1 MTESPVDSASWGAGC
16 RPDGACNR
24 KTFCSRLEVKPL
36 SFYQGAPSLDSETI
50 EGIVDSET
58 IEGIGS
64 VEKMN
69 SQYD

>member
-1 MTESPVDSASWGAGC
+1 MRQSILASEQTTAHG

-36 SFYQGAPSLDSETI
+36 SFYQGAPGL
-50 EGIVDSET
+50 DSET

>member
-16 RPDGACNR
+16 RPDGACNS

-50 EGIVDSET
+50 EGI
-58 IEGIGS
+58 GS